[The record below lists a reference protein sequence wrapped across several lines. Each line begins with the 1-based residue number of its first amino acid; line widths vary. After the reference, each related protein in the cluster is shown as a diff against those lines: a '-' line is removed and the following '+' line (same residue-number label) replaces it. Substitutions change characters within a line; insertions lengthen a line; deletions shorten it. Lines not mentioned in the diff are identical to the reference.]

1 MKMQDLCY
9 EIRQKLKSLKEI
21 EIIAIALFGSSA
33 KLGEYA
39 GSDVDLLVVA
49 DDISENLIQRIPD
62 IVKIKKALC
71 IGLPLDILL
80 VSRDECQSNFR
91 NHNPLY
97 LDIVFDAKIIY
108 GSGFLEDL
116 IKETKDY
123 IDSSNIRRNN
133 DSWVFPVEYRKE
145 TYL

>member
-1 MKMQDLCY
+1 MKIQDLCH
-9 EIRQKLKSLKEI
+9 EIRQRIKNLKEI

-33 KLGEYA
+33 KLGEYV

-49 DDISENLIQRIPD
+49 DNISENLVQRIPN
-62 IVKIKKALC
+62 IVKIKKALN
-71 IGLPLDILL
+71 IGLPLDIFL

-97 LDIVFDAKIIY
+97 LDIVFDAKIICD
-108 GSGFLEDL
+108 SGFLEDL
-116 IKETKDY
+116 IKETKNY
-123 IDSSNIRRNN
+123 IDLNNIRCNN
-133 DSWVFPVEYRKE
+133 DSWIFPVEYRKE

>member
-1 MKMQDLCY
+1 MKIQDLCY
-9 EIRQKLKSLKEI
+9 AIRQKLKSLKEI
-21 EIIAIALFGSSA
+21 KIIAIALFGSSA

-49 DDISENLIQRIPD
+49 DNISENLIQRISD
-62 IVKIKKALC
+62 VVKIKKALN
-71 IGLPLDILL
+71 IDLPLDILL
-80 VSRDECQSNFR
+80 ISRDECQSNFR
-91 NHNPLY
+91 NHNLLY

-108 GSGFLEDL
+108 DYGFLENL

-123 IDSSNIRRNN
+123 IDLNNIRRDN
-133 DSWVFPVEYRKE
+133 DSWIFPVEYRKE

>member
-1 MKMQDLCY
+1 MKIQSLCH
-9 EIRQKLKSLKEI
+9 EIKKKIRNLKEI
-21 EIIAIALFGSSA
+21 EIVAIALFGSSA
-33 KLGEYA
+33 KLGEYT

-49 DDISENLIQRIPD
+49 DSISEDLIQRIPD
-62 IVKIKKALC
+62 IIKIKKALN

-108 GSGFLEDL
+108 DSGFLDNL
-116 IKETKDY
+116 IKETRNY
-123 IDSSNIRRNN
+123 IDSNNIRRDN
-133 DSWVFPVEYRKE
+133 DSWIFPVEDRKRKI
-145 TYL
+145 